1 MKTAKK
7 ILSVVLAMVIGLGSF
22 ALITSA
28 ETSEHLTEIPE
39 GYVGVY
45 TKEDLNNVRNN
56 LKGNYILM
64 NDIVFDD
71 SDFEESGNF
80 YNDGMGWIPIGLDLS
95 GWSPYYY
102 IFTGVFDGNG
112 YSISN
117 VKMDRKPT
125 SYSARPDRIVPLPNG
140 KTTTFYAAHSF
151 GLFAENAGTIKN
163 LNVSVEYK
171 IEANPSAVAGSVC
184 GINSGLISNC
194 NTYGTI
200 LAEKT
205 LNSGDSCFGG
215 IAGIIYKGKITLCA
229 NNVDIS
235 GKNPYDFPYIN
246 CGGIVGGSYGVG
258 ENVISYCYNNGD
270 ITPETV
276 SDGYLA
282 GIAARASGFG
292 TYYDGYSFII
302 ENCYNTG
309 TIGSKNTRGKIA
321 GICGEGYREETKLIN
336 CYNVG
341 LVLSSSK
348 TAGIIAGADRST
360 NCYYLDS
367 SADYYCTALSTIK
380 NNLHNS
386 QMKTE
391 EAFVGFDF
399 NNVWIVDAN
408 SDYPYPQLKNN
419 LQSDET
425 PVRHNYSEIIL
436 VDSTCTKLGLKKLFC
451 TDCGFSC
458 EVIMNKSE
466 THTYNS
472 KITTPATH
480 TSTGVKTYTCDCG
493 DTYTETI
500 AKLTEHNYNAVVTAP
515 TCTKQGYTTYI
526 CICGDTYVDD
536 YVNATGHTYTSKVTT
551 PATHTSTGVMTYSCD
566 CGDAYTETIAK
577 LTEHEHKA
585 VVTKPTCTDKGYT
598 TYTCICGDTYK
609 ADYKGA
615 TGHDYDSGIVTT
627 KPTCT
632 KAGVRTFTCA
642 NCGDSYTEEINANGH
657 SHTAKITTP
666 ATHTST
672 GVKTYSCACGDTYTE
687 TIAKLAEHNHVA
699 VVTVPTCTKQGFT
712 TYTCECGDSYVD
724 DYVDANGH
732 SHSAEITVPATHTS
746 VGVMTYACSCGDVY
760 TETIAKLTE
769 HNHVAVVTAPTCTEQ
784 GYTTYTCECGD
795 SYVDDYVDATGHS
808 DTDNDGNC
816 NDCVEHLCDHACH
829 KSGFAGFFWKI
840 TRFFSKLFGT
850 NKVCECGNAHY

>member
-1 MKTAKK
+1 MRITKK
-7 ILSVVLAMVIGLGSF
+7 LVSIVLALLMILPCISIIGF
-22 ALITSA
+22 AE
-28 ETSEHLTEIPE
+28 ETEGSEHLTEVPE
-39 GYVGVY
+39 GYVGIY
-45 TKEDLNNVRNN
+45 TKDDLDNVRNN

-80 YNDGMGWIPIGLDLS
+80 YNDGMGWVPIGGVFDK
-95 GWSPYYY
+95 WSAYYY
-102 IFTGVFDGNG
+102 EFTGVFDGNG
-112 YSISN
+112 YSIIN
-117 VKMDRKPT
+117 IKMDRKPT
-125 SYSARPDRIVPLPNG
+125 SYSAYPRETVTLPDGSTL
-140 KTTTFYAAHSF
+140 TTYSTHAF
-151 GLFAENAGTIKN
+151 GLFVENLGIIED
-163 LNVSVEYK
+163 LNVYVEYK
-171 IEANPSAVAGSVC
+171 IDANPYAVAGGIC

-200 LAEKT
+200 FAEKT
-205 LNSGDSCFGG
+205 LDSGDSCFGG
-215 IAGIIYKGKITLCA
+215 IAGLIDNGKITFCA

-246 CGGIVGGSYGVG
+246 CGGIVGGSNGKG
-258 ENVISYCYNNGD
+258 KNAISCCYNNGD

-292 TYYDGYSFII
+292 TYYNGYSFVI

-309 TIGSKNTRGKIA
+309 AIGNENTIGQVA
-321 GICGEGYREETKLIN
+321 GICGEGYHEETKLIN

-360 NCYYLDS
+360 NCYYLDG

-425 PVRHNYSEIIL
+425 PIRHNYSETIL

-458 EVIMNKSE
+458 EVVMNKSE
-466 THTYNS
+466 THTYTS
-472 KITTPATH
+472 SITTPATH
-480 TSTGVKTYTCDCG
+480 LTEGIETFTCDCG

-500 AKLTEHNYNAVVTAP
+500 DEIAEHDHKSVVTAP
-515 TCTKQGYTTYI
+515 TCTEQGYTTYT
-526 CICGDTYVDD
+526 CECGDTYVDD
-536 YVNATGHTYTSKVTT
+536 YVAENGHDHKSEITT
-551 PATHTSTGVMTYSCD
+551 PATHLTTGVMTFICT
-566 CGDAYTETIAK
+566 CGDTYTEVIDKIATHNHIAK
-577 LTEHEHKA
+577 ATE
-585 VVTKPTCTDKGYT
+585 PTCTEQGYTTYTCECGDSYVADYVDATGHSHNATVTKSTCTEKGYT
-598 TYTCICGDTYK
+598 TYTCECGDTYISN
-609 ADYKGA
+609 YKGA

-632 KAGVRTFTCA
+632 KTGIKTFTCA
-642 NCGDSYTEEINANGH
+642 NCGDSYTEEANSLGH
-657 SHTAKITTP
+657 NHVSEITTP

-672 GVKTYSCACGDTYTE
+672 GVMTYSCHCGDTYTE
-687 TIAKLAEHNHVA
+687 TIDKIATHNHVS
-699 VVTVPTCTKQGFT
+699 VVT
-712 TYTCECGDSYVD
+712 E
-724 DYVDANGH
+724 
-732 SHSAEITVPATHTS
+732 
-746 VGVMTYACSCGDVY
+746 
-760 TETIAKLTE
+760 
-769 HNHVAVVTAPTCTEQ
+769 PTCTEQ

-795 SYVDDYVDATGHS
+795 TYVADYVDATGHS
-808 DTDNDGNC
+808 KGNKQGNC
-816 NDCVEHLCDHACH
+816 SNCGEHICDHDCH
-829 KSGFAGFFWKI
+829 KTGIMGFFWKI
-840 TRFFSKLFGT
+840 VCFFNKLFGS
-850 NKVCECGNAHY
+850 NKFCECGIAHY